1 MEFMSSQIATQKGSK
16 EFFKWRSP
24 WHFPSILLVS
34 VCCWRDCS
42 AKMRGSTKKE
52 EDIESAKQMTWR
64 RKNWR
69 DTRLCGEMLGLKRG
83 PGIQHH
89 LFLPSRPHCTVA
101 GAVDPL
107 KADWLSFQPYLSSP
121 ATSPTAAPGPVS
133 FLVHPPQGTWRLLQ
147 SSMHHRNWGRL
158 WHSVICCVG
167 LNAPPQLPHV
177 LKRIIIALT
186 SQGQCESLYLQST

>member
-52 EDIESAKQMTWR
+52 EDTESAKQMTWR

-133 FLVHPPQGTWRLLQ
+133 LHTLHRAHGDFCSPPCITGIEEDSGILSSAVLVWMPHPSCL
-147 SSMHHRNWGRL
+147 MF
-158 WHSVICCVG
+158 
-167 LNAPPQLPHV
+167 
-177 LKRIIIALT
+177 
-186 SQGQCESLYLQST
+186 